1 MRCNGYDGE
10 EISPAN
16 DRVSAAGVRR
26 VEFLITGVRCK
37 RASGLSENGEG
48 TGLRKEYREI
58 LNGGAEDGNDWERGK
73 GGVRYTMLL
82 FRWVICCQWVW
93 GCYFSAAEGARF
105 KQD

>member
-10 EISPAN
+10 KISPAN

-73 GGVRYTMLL
+73 GGVRYTMRSSLSLGNLLPVGLGLL
-82 FRWVICCQWVW
+82 FFGGRR
-93 GCYFSAAEGARF
+93 SAF
-105 KQD
+105 